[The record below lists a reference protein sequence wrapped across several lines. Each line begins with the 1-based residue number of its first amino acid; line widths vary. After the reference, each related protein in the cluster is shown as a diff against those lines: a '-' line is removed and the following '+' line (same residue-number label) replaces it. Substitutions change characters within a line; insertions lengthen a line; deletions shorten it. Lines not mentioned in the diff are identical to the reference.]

1 MAINFILNDE
11 AVNDQTTGL
20 QSGDIDDGFADTDVA
35 YASLPAVFR
44 TYLETTLGLS
54 STFPTDVGV
63 ATKTNSV
70 TVDATGGSSLTGIT
84 FTDSAGGALTGDPAT
99 DDSGL
104 DTVDGKSILLVA
116 DGNNTVIG
124 KYDSDGN
131 GSLDAVA
138 FVIFKEDNVNAAGT
152 QAQVTFRIVTY
163 TAIFHDDAT
172 DPDDAVDLG
181 NNLKLAAS
189 ELIELDFADLPS
201 GQNLHGIIA
210 VDKTDLS
217 DGGLLLFPK
226 AALLNPD
233 GTFTNASATTNTS
246 QGGGAVTIGNTN
258 QMFDPGEGHF
268 FIYVDDPVAASVAG
282 VGLNQNNADD
292 ADTIGFSGT
301 LPQTTAQ
308 VEIVQVQGNDPASIK
323 ITAYDFTFG
332 GAVDSIGEAR
342 DLVTDPLAVNGTV
355 SAPTSATEVNITQVR
370 VLDANGVELEDSD
383 GSTNSPSITINL
395 AGNTAVITGLQD
407 NYTVEWTAPGHDGV
421 LIEGVAGKY
430 DLGGFNLIAAQ
441 PTPDQQFDFIVNE
454 TDFDG
459 DVVTSNEFSVGVDGT
474 GLNDNDAVVFA

>member
-1 MAINFILNDE
+1 MLLLD
-11 AVNDQTTGL
+11 
-20 QSGDIDDGFADTDVA
+20 
-35 YASLPAVFR
+35 P
-44 TYLETTLGLS
+44 
-54 STFPTDVGV
+54 TFPTDVGV

-70 TVDATGGSSLTGIT
+70 TVDATGGTSLTGIT
-84 FTDSAGGALTGDPAT
+84 FTDGAGGALTGDPAT

-116 DGNNTVIG
+116 DGDNTVIG

-131 GSLDAVA
+131 GSLDAIA
-138 FVIFKEDNVNAAGT
+138 FVIFKEDNVNATAT
-152 QAQVTFRIVTY
+152 QAQVTFHIVTY
-163 TAIFHDDAT
+163 TPIFHDDAT

-181 NNLKLAAS
+181 NSLKLAAS
-189 ELIELDFADLPS
+189 ERLELDFADLPS
-201 GQNLHGIIA
+201 GQNLFGTIA

-217 DGGLLLFPK
+217 KGGLLLFPK
-226 AALLNPD
+226 GALLNAD
-233 GTFTNASATTNTS
+233 GTFTNASPTTNTS
-246 QGGGAVTIGNTN
+246 QGGGAVTIGNSN

-332 GAVDSIGEAR
+332 SAVDTNGEAR
-342 DLVTDPLAVNGTV
+342 DLVTDPLAVNGTAL
-355 SAPTSATEVNITQVR
+355 APTSATEVNITEVR
-370 VLDANGVELEDSD
+370 VLDENGDEVTT
-383 GSTNSPSITINL
+383 GITINL

-421 LIEGVAGKY
+421 LIEEVAGKY
-430 DLGGFNLIAAQ
+430 DLGGFNIVSTNAASEFVG
-441 PTPDQQFDFIVNE
+441 QQIVIE
-454 TDFDG
+454 DDG
-459 DVVTSNEFSVGVDGT
+459 PAVSANATALLDDDALTGGNPGGT
-474 GLNDNDAVVFA
+474 GDDRQFGQHLGHAGALVRHRRRRLDRLPDDRSADRLHL